1 MIEQF
6 LHYLEFEKRYSAHTI
21 TAYESDLKAF
31 FEFVSATFHVSDAQ
45 KVDEKMIRNWITTLM
60 EQGTSARSIHRKISA
75 LKAFYRYQ
83 QREDFDASNPA
94 ANVILPKMAKRLT
107 PFVPESCI
115 EELFDDAHFPDTF
128 SGFRDKLLMEMLY
141 ATGMRRMELAQL
153 KESDVDLSNKTIK
166 IKGKGN
172 KMRIIPLP
180 SGLKRIIDNYL
191 KAKIEKFKEKQFDTF
206 FITETGNALNE
217 KFIYRRVNYYLS
229 LNPQLEKRSPHVLRH
244 TFATHLLDK
253 GADINAVKEL
263 LGHSNL
269 TATQI
274 YTHNTIENLK
284 TIYKQAHPRAK

>member
-1 MIEQF
+1 MEQF
-6 LHYLEFEKRYSAHTI
+6 LHYLKFEKRYSAHTV
-21 TAYESDLKAF
+21 TAYEGDLKAF
-31 FEFVSATFHVSDAQ
+31 FDFVSETFQVSDAQ
-45 KVDEKMIRNWITTLM
+45 KVDEKIIRNWITTLM
-60 EQGTSARSIHRKISA
+60 EQNVSARSIHRKISA

-83 QREDFDASNPA
+83 QREDSDALNPA

-115 EELFDDAHFPDTF
+115 EELFDDAHFPDNF
-128 SGFRDKLLMEMLY
+128 SGIRDKLLMEMLY

-166 IKGKGN
+166 ITGKGN

-180 SGLKRIIDNYL
+180 SGLERIIDNYI
-191 KAKIEKFKEKQFDTF
+191 KARIEKFKAEQFDTF

-217 KFIYRRVNYYLS
+217 KFLYRRVNYYLS
-229 LNPQLEKRSPHVLRH
+229 LNPQLGKRSPHVLRH

-263 LGHSNL
+263 LGHSSL